1 MMQRLFS
8 VASLI
13 VALSAGFFSL
23 IGCGTGGLKTS
34 DSRSTTRAR
43 VERPA
48 PPPKTVI
55 PSSVKPQMLFSQG
68 MKFYQA
74 KEYNKAYDYFTESA
88 KAIAGT
94 PKEFDAKM
102 MALRSL
108 VRAGRPFEVEE
119 ESGRI
124 LALPSV
130 RDDFYVEIVEARF
143 ESLQTIGE
151 MDRAVNLCESGIN
164 DQRLVKIQESLR
176 QRCRDLIETKLLPAE
191 LSKVSDS
198 SPIPE
203 FRSIAAYR
211 LGELALEARDQ
222 SAARSFFARAANASD
237 SDWSVRAREMV
248 EQLEAVRRVSPKTV
262 GAVLPLT
269 GKHAAVSQKILRG
282 LQVGLGLYGNVPSS
296 FKLAVIDSEG
306 NPDNARRGVERLV
319 REDNVIAVV
328 GSVLS
333 KNAPAVA
340 AKANELGV
348 PSLALSQKS
357 GITEVGNSVFR
368 NALTSEMQV
377 RYLVKTAMEDLG
389 MKKFAILFPNDA
401 YGVEFANIFWDE
413 VLARGGQI
421 TSAQPYGEG
430 ETDFRYPVQRLVGT
444 YYIEARKDEY
454 DLRYKEWLR
463 GLKSKTARTTPPD
476 DLLPPV
482 ADFDAIFIPDSVKAM
497 GQISAMLSFNGVK
510 NVKLL
515 GTNLWNV
522 KGLAKRAGL
531 FADNVLFVDS
541 FVATDPSY
549 QRSSFV
555 REYRSVFN
563 EEPGIFEIQGYDAA
577 LLLKQLISQGA
588 TSRESLV
595 SDLRDLQN
603 FPGALGPMSMSA
615 DREIM
620 RPLVAL
626 TLEKGNIVRYTPAP
640 AKP

>member
-1 MMQRLFS
+1 MRNLISKALITLPVLF
-8 VASLI
+8 
-13 VALSAGFFSL
+13 L
-23 IGCGTGGLKTS
+23 IGCGSGGLRTDDAKM
-34 DSRSTTRAR
+34 SRPR

-55 PSSVKPQMLFSQG
+55 PSTVKPQMLFTQG

-94 PKEFDAKM
+94 AKEFDAKM

-108 VRAGRPFEVEE
+108 IRAGRPFEVEE
-119 ESGRI
+119 ESGKI

-143 ESLQTIGE
+143 DSLQTIGE
-151 MDRAVNLCESGIN
+151 MDRAVSLCETGLA
-164 DQRLVKIQESLR
+164 DPKLVKIQESLR
-176 QRCRDLIETKLLPAE
+176 QRCRDLIETKLVPDE
-191 LSKVSDS
+191 LSKVSDR

-211 LGELALEARDQ
+211 LGELALESRDQ

-269 GKHAAVSQKILRG
+269 GKHSAVSQKILRG

-357 GITEVGNSVFR
+357 GITEAGSSVFR

-389 MKKFAILFPNDA
+389 MKRFAILYPNDP

-413 VLARGGQI
+413 VLARGGKI
-421 TSAQPYGEG
+421 TAAQTYGAS

-454 DLRYKEWLR
+454 DLRYKEWLK
-463 GLKSKTARTTPPD
+463 GLKSKTARTTPPE

-482 ADFDAIFIPDSVKAM
+482 ADFDAVFIPDSVKAM

-531 FADNVLFVDS
+531 FADHLLFVDS

-577 LLLKQLISQGA
+577 LLLRQLVSQGA
-588 TSRESLV
+588 TSRESL
-595 SDLRDLQN
+595 SSELRDLQN
-603 FPGALGPMSMSA
+603 FPGALGPMSMSSE
-615 DREIM
+615 REIM

-626 TLEKGNIVRYTPAP
+626 TLDKGNIVRYTPP
-640 AKP
+640 PTKP